1 VEERYGLLV
10 YNLNDGRQQT
20 VDFEF
25 ELVPVQAGG
34 ARGRAGFF
42 PAIQAGVL
50 GTLLVRQNYFP
61 PERVEQIKRV
71 YQHGVCGRSQHR
83 HTVVVD
89 RVGNIKMQEL
99 AKVFEEDELAAYLS
113 QRLISLSERLE
124 EKEQLVWIVDLSG
137 KIMQL
142 ASKKILDALSK
153 IILNLQR
160 YFPNILHKLVFV
172 NTPMLFDTIWTKIT
186 PLISPHTLD
195 KVVMIG
201 DEVENL
207 YEFAEQSVLPDFLG
221 GDIAEE
227 DFLNDRQSV
236 GSP

>member
-1 VEERYGLLV
+1 
-10 YNLNDGRQQT
+10 
-20 VDFEF
+20 
-25 ELVPVQAGG
+25 
-34 ARGRAGFF
+34 
-42 PAIQAGVL
+42 
-50 GTLLVRQNYFP
+50 
-61 PERVEQIKRV
+61 
-71 YQHGVCGRSQHR
+71 VCGRSQHR

-113 QRLISLSERLE
+113 QRLIRLSERLE

-160 YFPNILHKLVFV
+160 FFPNILHKLVFV

-221 GDIAEE
+221 GDIPEE
-227 DFLNDRQSV
+227 DFLNDRQGV
-236 GSP
+236 GSPQKEEEESSSEEEIDFSSLKQALSGLKVGGSSLQSVSQTPLNTEADDK